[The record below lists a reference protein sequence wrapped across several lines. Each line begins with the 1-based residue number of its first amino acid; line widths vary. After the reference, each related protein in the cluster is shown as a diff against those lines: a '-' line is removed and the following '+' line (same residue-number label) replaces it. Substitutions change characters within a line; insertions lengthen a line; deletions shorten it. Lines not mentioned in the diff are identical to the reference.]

1 MNVIYFSPTRT
12 SATIADAIAR
22 GMGYTQYNEIDL
34 TYTFPLNPDRL
45 KGITLI
51 AAPVYA
57 GRISKTAVERIS
69 LFKGDGS
76 PAIVVAVYGN
86 RHYEDAL
93 AELQDI
99 ADQAGFHTIAAAAFV
114 GEHSYSRNNM
124 PIAAGRPDQEDLT
137 IAFEFG
143 TAIAQKLTSGN
154 PATPLVVAGN
164 RPYIDKGPFTPATP
178 YTDESLCTQC
188 QTCIDLCPTGAI
200 ILEEEIVS
208 DKNQCIKCCACVKFC
223 PNEARIFN
231 TPYTE
236 MLHNKCAER
245 KDPELWIC

>member
-12 SATIADAIAR
+12 SAKVADAIAR

-34 TYTFPLNPDRL
+34 TYDPAQNTNLIE
-45 KGITLI
+45 GVTLI

-57 GRISKTAVERIS
+57 GRVAKTAVERLTQI
-69 LFKGDGS
+69 KGTGE

-93 AELQDI
+93 VELQDI
-99 ADQAGFHTIAAAAFV
+99 ADQAGFRTIAAAAFV

-124 PIAAGRPDQEDLT
+124 PIAAGRPDHEDLT

-143 TAIAQKLTSGN
+143 TAIAQKLTSDN
-154 PATPLVVAGN
+154 SSSQLIVPGN
-164 RPYIDKGPFTPATP
+164 RPYVDKGPFTPATP
-178 YTDESLCTQC
+178 YTEESLCTQC
-188 QTCIDLCPTGAI
+188 QTCIDLCPTGTI
-200 ILEEEIVS
+200 ILDDEIIS
-208 DKNQCIKCCACVKFC
+208 DKNRCIKCCACVKFC

-236 MLHNKCAER
+236 MLHNKCAARRE
-245 KDPELWIC
+245 PELFI